1 MKKELIIFFMLLI
14 SVLFFNFT
22 KNNTKNGEQPTMTD
36 CDSTIVYFQQ
46 QILPILQS
54 NCAKSGCH
62 TEKDRKHGVVLNS
75 YENLMRTV
83 EFEEEEDDEEE
94 HHHGRGRDR
103 DREHDRG
110 RDRDRER
117 DRHSDNELVKVLQR
131 NKMPP
136 YPHKPLSTAQK
147 NLIYQWVEQGMQNNS
162 CEETV
167 TIESNKMVSFTN
179 DVFPIVQEN
188 CLGCHSEP
196 NPSNG
201 YDFSQPKVFQTIA
214 KTGKVYLA
222 ISHADGATAMPFLGD
237 KLPQTKI
244 DLIKKWIDEGANLD

>member
-1 MKKELIIFFMLLI
+1 MKKVLFIFFALLI
-14 SVLFFNFT
+14 SVLFLNFT
-22 KNNTKNGEQPTMTD
+22 KNNTDNWEKPTATD

-62 TEKDRKHGVVLNS
+62 TEKDHKHGVILNN
-75 YENLMRTV
+75 YENVMRTI
-83 EFEEEEDDEEE
+83 EFEEEDDDDDDG
-94 HHHGRGRDR
+94 HHRGRSR
-103 DREHDRG
+103 EREHDRN
-110 RDRDRER
+110 
-117 DRHSDNELVKVLQR
+117 SDNDLVKVLQR

-136 YPHKPLSTAQK
+136 YPHKPLTTAQK

-167 TIESNKMVSFTN
+167 TLEPNKMVSFKN
-179 DVFPIVQEN
+179 EVFPIVQEN
-188 CLGCHSEP
+188 CLGCHSQP
-196 NPSNG
+196 NPSND
-201 YDFSQPKVFQTIA
+201 YDFSKPEVFQTIA
-214 KTGKVYLA
+214 KTGKIYLA

-237 KLPQTKI
+237 KLPQAKI